1 MADDQDNRS
10 LARSLKAFQ
19 DVVQRAGPAATA
31 SYTLIGSI
39 IFLGGIG
46 YGIDRWRGSF
56 PAWSV
61 SGLALGIVFGMY
73 QLAMSVWRK

>member
-1 MADDQDNRS
+1 MADDQDIRS

-31 SYTLIGSI
+31 SYTLTGSI
-39 IFLGGIG
+39 LFLGGIG

-56 PAWSV
+56 PVWSV
-61 SGLALGIVFGMY
+61 VGLVLGIVFGMY

>member
-1 MADDQDNRS
+1 MTDEQGPRS

-39 IFLGGIG
+39 IFFGGIG

-56 PAWSV
+56 PVWSAG
-61 SGLALGIVFGMY
+61 GLVFGIVVGMY